1 MSAYKQHVFKDESK
15 RQETELVQESI
26 VNDQHTGDE
35 HQIEGLETTFFAQKE
50 AFDLNPH
57 PDYKARLANL
67 KILYRLIDVNADKLA
82 DALNKDFGCRVREES
97 EIAEIIGSLSSI
109 RYLMTNLK
117 KFMRPDKRRISIWF
131 QPAKGEV
138 VLRPLGIVGVIAPW
152 NYTLH
157 LTIAP
162 VAAALA
168 AGNRVMAKMSESTP
182 HTASLLKR
190 LVSEAFPSDTLS
202 IFDGGVDVAQAFSS
216 LPFNHLLFT
225 GSTNV
230 GREIAKAAA
239 KNLTPVTLELSGKSP
254 VVIGKYYSVE
264 EAANRVVW
272 GKCFNAGQTCVAPD
286 YIFVPRDKLLEF
298 TRAAR
303 AAARRYFPEG
313 IDKDNYTS
321 IINQRHC
328 QRINSLIDDAKAN
341 GVEVLPLLDVDI
353 SKLLKRNKIP
363 PTLVLQPTRCCKIFD
378 EEVFGPVLPVFVYD
392 ELSEVIDVIRLN
404 SDPLALYV
412 FSNHQDEISYISNR
426 VNAGNVAINDTLLE
440 YIQNDLPF
448 GGVGKSGSGKYHG
461 KEGFEAFS
469 NKQAM
474 FIQSGLGSFTGTKL
488 LYPPYG
494 KIAHLMLK
502 ILRRWP

>member
-1 MSAYKQHVFKDESK
+1 MSAYKQHVFKDKLK
-15 RQETELVQESI
+15 RQETELTQESI
-26 VNDQHTGDE
+26 ANHLHSSEADQ
-35 HQIEGLETTFFAQKE
+35 INGLESTFFAQKE

-57 PDYKARLANL
+57 PDFKARLANL
-67 KILYRLIDVNADKLA
+67 DTLYRLIDDNADKFA

-109 RYLMTNLK
+109 QYLMTNLK

-138 VLRPLGIVGVIAPW
+138 VLRPLGVVGVIAPW

-168 AGNRVMAKMSESTP
+168 AGNRVMAKMSELTP

-190 LVSEAFPSDTLS
+190 LVSEVFPSDTLS
-202 IFDGGVDVAQAFSS
+202 IFDGGVDVAQAFSN

-239 KNLTPVTLELSGKSP
+239 NNLTPVTLELSGKSP
-254 VVIGKYYSVE
+254 VVVGKYYSVE

-298 TRAAR
+298 TRGAR

-313 IDKDNYTS
+313 IDHENYTS
-321 IINQRHC
+321 IINQRHWK
-328 QRINSLIDDAKAN
+328 RINSLIEDAKVN
-341 GVEVLPLLDVDI
+341 GVEVLPLLDVDS
-353 SKLLKRNKIP
+353 SKLLKRNQIP
-363 PTLVLQPTRCCKIFD
+363 PTLLLQPTRHCKIFE

-392 ELSEVIDVIRLN
+392 KLSEVIDVIRLN
-404 SDPLALYV
+404 PDPLALYV
-412 FSNHQDEISYISNR
+412 FSNHKDEISHILNR
-426 VNAGNVAINDTLLE
+426 VGAGNVAINDTLLE

-469 NKQAM
+469 NKQAT

>member
-1 MSAYKQHVFKDESK
+1 MSANKQHVFKDELK
-15 RQETELVQESI
+15 RHETELAQSFIASGLRPCE
-26 VNDQHTGDE
+26 D
-35 HQIEGLETTFFAQKE
+35 HQINGLESTFVAQKR

-57 PDYKARLANL
+57 PDFKARLANL
-67 KILYRLIDVNADKLA
+67 NILYRLIDDNADKLA
-82 DALNKDFGCRVREES
+82 EALNKDFGCRAREES

-109 RYLMTNLK
+109 RYLMRNLK
-117 KFMRPDKRRISIWF
+117 KLMRPDKRRVSIWF

-138 VLRPLGIVGVIAPW
+138 VLRPLGVVGVIAPW
-152 NYTLH
+152 NYSLH

-168 AGNRVMAKMSESTP
+168 AGNRVMAKMSELTP
-182 HTASLLKR
+182 HTASLLKS
-190 LVSEAFPSDTLS
+190 LISEAFPSETLS
-202 IFDGGVDVAQAFSS
+202 IFDGGVNVAQAFSN

-225 GSTNV
+225 GSTKV

-303 AAARRYFPEG
+303 KAANQYFPDGVDQES
-313 IDKDNYTS
+313 YTS
-321 IINQRHC
+321 IINEHHSL
-328 QRINSLIDDAKAN
+328 RINSLIEDAKLN
-341 GVEVLPLLDVDI
+341 GIEVLPLLDVDTN
-353 SKLLKRNKIP
+353 KLLEKNKIP
-363 PTLVLQPTRCCKIFD
+363 PTLVLQPNQNCKIFY
-378 EEVFGPVLPVFVYD
+378 EEVFGPILPVFVYD
-392 ELSEVIDVIRLN
+392 ELSDVIDIIRKN

-412 FSNHQDEISYISNR
+412 FSNHEDEINYISNR

-461 KEGFEAFS
+461 KEGFESFS
-469 NKQAM
+469 NKQAT
-474 FIQSGLGSFTGTKL
+474 FTQSGLGSFTGTKL

>member
-1 MSAYKQHVFKDESK
+1 MNAYKQHALKDELIRHETKLSQGAIDNGLRHSDEQK
-15 RQETELVQESI
+15 TTELES
-26 VNDQHTGDE
+26 
-35 HQIEGLETTFFAQKE
+35 TFSAQKD

-57 PDYKARLANL
+57 PDFKARLANL
-67 KILYRLIDVNADKLA
+67 KILYRLIDGNAEKFA
-82 DALNKDFGCRVREES
+82 VALNKDFGCRAREES

-109 RYLMTNLK
+109 RYLMKNLK
-117 KFMRPDKRRISIWF
+117 KFMSPDKRRVSIWF
-131 QPAKGEV
+131 QPAKGKV
-138 VLRPLGIVGVIAPW
+138 VLRPLGVVGVIAPW

-168 AGNRVMAKMSESTP
+168 AGNRVMAKMSELTP
-182 HTASLLKR
+182 HTASLLKH
-190 LVSEAFPSDTLS
+190 LVSEAFPRDTLS
-202 IFDGGVDVAQAFSS
+202 IFDGDVDVAQAFST

-264 EAANRVVW
+264 EAANRVIW

-303 AAARRYFPEG
+303 SAANRYFPDGVDHES
-313 IDKDNYTS
+313 YTS
-321 IINQRHC
+321 IINHRHTQRV
-328 QRINSLIDDAKAN
+328 NNLIEDAKLN
-341 GVEVLPLLDVDI
+341 GVEVLPLVDVDTR
-353 SKLLKRNKIP
+353 KLLDKHKIP
-363 PTLVLQPTRCCKIFD
+363 PTLVLQPNRNCKIFE

-392 ELSEVIDVIRLN
+392 NLSDVVDVIRLN
-404 SDPLALYV
+404 PDPLALYI
-412 FSNHQDEISYISNR
+412 FSKHEDEINYISNR

-469 NKQAM
+469 NKQAT
-474 FIQSGLGSFTGTKL
+474 FTQSGFGSFTGTKF

>member
-1 MSAYKQHVFKDESK
+1 MSAYKQHMFKDK
-15 RQETELVQESI
+15 LDRQENELAQESI
-26 VNDQHTGDE
+26 ANGLHQCET
-35 HQIEGLETTFFAQKE
+35 HQINGLESTLFAQKE
-50 AFDLNPH
+50 AFDSNPH
-57 PDYKARLANL
+57 PDFKARLANL
-67 KILYRLIDVNADKLA
+67 NTLYRLIDDNADKLA
-82 DALNKDFGCRVREES
+82 DALNKDFGCRAREES

-117 KFMRPDKRRISIWF
+117 KFMRPDKRRISVWF

-138 VLRPLGIVGVIAPW
+138 VLRPLGVVGVIAPW

-168 AGNRVMAKMSESTP
+168 AGNRVMAKMSELTP

-202 IFDGGVDVAQAFSS
+202 IFDGGVDVAQAFSN

-272 GKCFNAGQTCVAPD
+272 GKCFNSGQTCVAPD

-303 AAARRYFPEG
+303 VAANRYFPDG
-313 IDKDNYTS
+313 IDQESYTS
-321 IINQRHC
+321 IINKHHS
-328 QRINSLIDDAKAN
+328 QRINSLIEDAKVN
-341 GVEVLPLLDVDI
+341 GVEVLPLLDVDTC
-353 SKLLKRNKIP
+353 KLLEKNKIP
-363 PTLVLQPTRCCKIFD
+363 PTLVLQPNKNCKIFE

-392 ELSEVIDVIRLN
+392 DLSDVIDVIRLN
-404 SDPLALYV
+404 SDPLALYI
-412 FSNHQDEISYISNR
+412 FSKHEDEINYISNR

-469 NKQAM
+469 NKQAT
-474 FIQSGLGSFTGTKL
+474 FIQSGPGSFTGTKL